1 MENEYATP
9 GCFWEGTYTH
19 GAWSLVKTNR
29 VESWPLHKIG
39 GKDKRRPWFL
49 PCMYAYDSQSIA
61 SAVVVSNQS
70 QKQHT
75 CHTLYS
81 NFILECRR
89 LANSHGTRNIGNGEA
104 AMHIHEINYAVTSSQ
119 NRGKQLGDLKD
130 NREADLVDACL
141 DLR

>member
-61 SAVVVSNQS
+61 SAWVMRNQS

-75 CHTLYS
+75 CHTHCS
-81 NFILECRR
+81 NFIHKCRR
-89 LANSHGTRNIGNGEA
+89 LADSCSTRNIRNREA
-104 AMHIHEINYAVTSSQ
+104 AMHIHEISGYMATSSRRYT
-119 NRGKQLGDLKD
+119 NREKQLG
-130 NREADLVDACL
+130 EF
-141 DLR
+141 